1 MICYLISFLSCFIL
15 FRGIF
20 IQCLQSNEE
29 RNQLAKYILEEAVKP
44 LCTSSITRK
53 NEIEGSNHDHNIKK
67 TKIPRKDLENLNSNI
82 TIQKEDKSEEADN
95 TMANDENRL
104 DKGEIEEMNYKMPS
118 DDFVNNVKNLLVDKV
133 NVADDT
139 HETVPVNSNINF
151 GLKTNTSVADTNTSL
166 QRFTN
171 SSGLDLRNLHSNN
184 EWPDLSDNIGVSNS
198 PYQSDSY
205 EGRLEK
211 VNGSF

>member
-44 LCTSSITRK
+44 LYTSSITRK

-67 TKIPRKDLENLNSNI
+67 TKIPKKDLENLNSNI

-139 HETVPVNSNINF
+139 HETVPVKSNINF
-151 GLKTNTSVADTNTSL
+151 GLKTNTSVADTSTSL